1 MKARSLTVE
10 AALADRWD
18 DWLAELAG
26 AAGAD
31 AELAAL
37 CGGAQC
43 KFDVV
48 VGDRVAGFRLSSGNL
63 EVKGETADP
72 AFALAAPAEVWA
84 RFFAAVPPPF
94 YHAVY
99 AMKMRVPEF
108 KVTGDELALAQS
120 IHLVR
125 RLLEI
130 GREVIHGV
138 TRKKA
143 RRRKA
148 RKEKIRGGYVHV
160 ELEGRLNR
168 LYYEQAGKGRDLLC
182 LHTAGSDSRQF
193 CHLMNDRELARE
205 WRMVAFDMP
214 WHGKSL
220 PPEGGFP
227 GEWQLDTERYVA
239 AIEAVIAALGLE
251 RPVLLGS
258 SMAGQICLEMALRA
272 GERLGGVI
280 ACEASD
286 RIEGRAV
293 PLARHPLIN
302 QATFVPEWVHGL
314 MAPQSP
320 RERAREI
327 WWEYSQGGYAAFWGD
342 IRFYSHEWDARERVA
357 RIDTNRCPVIMLT
370 GEYDYSCTPEI
381 SRATAAKI
389 PGAEFQAMKGLG
401 HFPMAENPELFLG
414 YLRPALARL
423 RARLGG

>member
-1 MKARSLTVE
+1 MRLTVE
-10 AALADRWD
+10 TALGHRWS
-18 DWLAELAG
+18 DWLRALEQ
-26 AAGAD
+26 AARDD
-31 AELAAL
+31 AELKAFRQ
-37 CGGAQC
+37 GAEC
-43 KFDVV
+43 RF
-48 VGDRVAGFRLSSGNL
+48 GFVAGLNHASFSISEEALEIKNEASTSLFSLEAPL
-63 EVKGETADP
+63 EVWSK
-72 AFALAAPAEVWA
+72 
-84 RFFAAVPPPF
+84 FFSAVPPAF
-94 YHAVY
+94 YHGVY

-108 KVTGDELALAQS
+108 RVSGDEIALAQH

-138 TRKKA
+138 PRAKTRGKKGK
-143 RRRKA
+143 RDKV
-148 RKEKIRGGYVHV
+148 KGGYLRV
-160 ELEGRLNR
+160 ELEGRPNR
-168 LYYEQAGKGRDLLC
+168 LYYEASGKGRDLLC

-193 CHLMNDRELARE
+193 CHLMNDRALAAE
-205 WRMVAFDMP
+205 WRMVAFDLP

-227 GEWQLDTERYVA
+227 GEWQLTTERYVA

-272 GERLGGVI
+272 GDRLGGVI

-286 RIEGRAV
+286 RIEGRSV
-293 PLARHPLIN
+293 PLARHALIN

-320 RERAREI
+320 RPRAREI

-342 IRFYSHEWDARERVA
+342 IRFYSHDWDARERVG
-357 RIDTNRCPVIMLT
+357 RIDTQRCPVMMLT

-381 SRATAAKI
+381 SRATAARI
-389 PGAEFQAMKGLG
+389 PGAEFEVMRGLG
-401 HFPMAENPELFLG
+401 HFPMAENPELFLT
-414 YLRPALARL
+414 YLKPRLDRL
-423 RARLGG
+423 RARLTEG

>member
-1 MKARSLTVE
+1 
-10 AALADRWD
+10 
-18 DWLAELAG
+18 
-26 AAGAD
+26 
-31 AELAAL
+31 
-37 CGGAQC
+37 
-43 KFDVV
+43 
-48 VGDRVAGFRLSSGNL
+48 
-63 EVKGETADP
+63 
-72 AFALAAPAEVWA
+72 
-84 RFFAAVPPPF
+84 
-94 YHAVY
+94 
-99 AMKMRVPEF
+99 MKMRVSEF

-125 RLLEI
+125 RLLEV
-130 GREVIHGV
+130 GREIANG
-138 TRKKA
+138 TYGKRAQKRKRS
-143 RRRKA
+143 RR
-148 RKEKIRGGYVHV
+148 RKEKIRGGYVRV
-160 ELEGRLNR
+160 ELEGRPNR
-168 LYYEQAGKGRDLLC
+168 LYYEMCGKGPDLLC

-193 CHLMNDRELARE
+193 CHLMNDKALAAQ
-205 WRMVAFDMP
+205 WRMVAFDLP

-220 PPEGGFP
+220 PPEGGLP

-239 AIEAVIAALGLE
+239 AIEAVIAALNLE

-258 SMAGQICLEMALRA
+258 SMAGQICLEMALRW

-293 PLARHPLIN
+293 PFARHPLVN

-357 RIDTNRCPVIMLT
+357 RIDTRRCPVIMLT

-381 SRATAAKI
+381 SRATAARI
-389 PGAEFQAMKGLG
+389 PGAEFEVMRGLG
-401 HFPMAENPELFLG
+401 HFPMAENPELFMT
-414 YLRPALARL
+414 YLWPRLERL
-423 RARLGG
+423 RARLS